1 MIGIFLLFLQNILR
15 FGTRKKQKTI
25 MARKKDTIQLIKGVD
40 PGLFAQKHSSRDYR
54 YEDSWGKNQFNS
66 SFPASLVAYMGSRGI
81 APVFI
86 CTDKQNQICH
96 KPITATQL
104 LGIDP
109 LSDNAYYDY
118 EAGYFPYEQ
127 YYTATKK
134 EKIDLVMIDRKR
146 QSPVSGLEVKLTTLP
161 DNTTKDL
168 PDGDYG
174 SEIVVRSP
182 TILFLAC
189 SICSQYDTPKGR
201 VRLHALLNT
210 IGAEIKN
217 WSEIRQ
223 VAPHYE
229 AIKTAILQVS
239 ADICRK
245 QVPLIMQPIWK
256 TNRMLTDFADQ
267 CLDVFVWSNLSVIQ
281 MALREAPAVD
291 DISRNQRTIIW
302 LYKMLWDFTQF
313 DKFNYTDIVN
323 DLAYNYKTD
332 KAFAISGKLTNPFMR
347 CHELESPR
355 ISKYEIKNIILGG
368 GEKYLSP
375 LSDFDLREAIIQF
388 YSHE

>member
-1 MIGIFLLFLQNILR
+1 
-15 FGTRKKQKTI
+15 
-25 MARKKDTIQLIKGVD
+25 MARKKDTIQLIEGVD
-40 PGLFAQKHSSRDYR
+40 PGLFGQKHSSRDYR

-134 EKIDLVMIDRKR
+134 EKIDLVMIDRER

-239 ADICRK
+239 TDICRK

-313 DKFNYTDIVN
+313 GKFNYTDIVN

>member
-1 MIGIFLLFLQNILR
+1 
-15 FGTRKKQKTI
+15 
-25 MARKKDTIQLIKGVD
+25 MARKKETVQLIKGVD
-40 PGLFAQKHSSRDYR
+40 PGLFGQKHSSRDYR

-66 SFPASLVAYMGSRGI
+66 SFPASLVAYMGSRNI
-81 APVFI
+81 DPILI
-86 CTDKQNQICH
+86 CTDTENQICH
-96 KPITATQL
+96 MPISATRL
-104 LGIDP
+104 FGIDP

-127 YYTATKK
+127 YYTAAKK
-134 EKIDLVMIDRKR
+134 EKIDLVMIDRDR
-146 QSPVSGLEVKLTTLP
+146 QCPVSGLEVKLTTLP

-168 PDGDYG
+168 PDENWG

-189 SICSQYDTPKGR
+189 SICSQYDTPQGKMK
-201 VRLHALLNT
+201 LHELLNT

-223 VAPHYE
+223 VTPNYD
-229 AIKTAILQVS
+229 AIKTAILNVS
-239 ADICRK
+239 TDLSEK

-281 MALREAPAVD
+281 MALREASAVD

-313 DKFNYTDIVN
+313 GKFNYTDIVN

-347 CHELESPR
+347 CPELECPR
-355 ISKYEIKNIILGG
+355 ISKYEIKNIILGDG
-368 GEKYLSP
+368 QKLLRPERRFDAYLVSHPELFEK
-375 LSDFDLREAIIQF
+375 
-388 YSHE
+388 